1 MSLLEAVYSLTMLG
15 MGFFLGWGLHCIK
28 MDDEI
33 SENRDLV
40 KEFNRCK
47 NKLEYAEYEIS
58 VLEEEKSELQIR
70 VNMLMCDIKELQKER
85 LADIQRHKAFV
96 EETKKWESKQM
107 SPEVKEAVKYAMKSA
122 HPDNGGDAKD
132 FMKFRELYNKI
143 K

>member
-1 MSLLEAVYSLTMLG
+1 MGWLEFVYSIAVLG
-15 MGFFLGWGLHCIK
+15 MGFFLGWGLHGIK

-40 KEFNRCK
+40 EEFNRCK
-47 NKLEYAEYEIS
+47 NKLRYAEYEIS
-58 VLEEEKSELQIR
+58 ILRRENHKLQIH
-70 VNMLMCDIKELQKER
+70 VNVLRSDITALRTENVAHVQKYKE
-85 LADIQRHKAFV
+85 
-96 EETKKWESKQM
+96 

>member
-1 MSLLEAVYSLTMLG
+1 MSWLEFVYSIAVLG
-15 MGFFLGWGLHCIK
+15 MGFFLGWGLHGIK

-40 KEFNRCK
+40 EEFNRCK
-47 NKLEYAEYEIS
+47 NKLRYAEYEIS
-58 VLEEEKSELQIR
+58 ILRRENHKLQIH
-70 VNMLMCDIKELQKER
+70 VNVLRSDITALRTENVAHVQKYKE
-85 LADIQRHKAFV
+85 
-96 EETKKWESKQM
+96 
-107 SPEVKEAVKYAMKSA
+107 SPEVKKAVKYAMKSA

>member
-1 MSLLEAVYSLTMLG
+1 MSLLEAVYSLALLG
-15 MGFFLGWGLHCIK
+15 LGFFLGWGFHCIK

-40 KEFNRCK
+40 EKFNRCK
-47 NKLEYAEYEIS
+47 NRLEYAEYEIS
-58 VLEEEKSELQIR
+58 TLRRENHKLQIR
-70 VNMLMCDIKELQKER
+70 VSVLKSDITALRTENV
-85 LADIQRHKAFV
+85 AHVQRYKG
-96 EETKKWESKQM
+96 

>member
-1 MSLLEAVYSLTMLG
+1 MSLLEAVYSLALLG
-15 MGFFLGWGLHCIK
+15 LGFFLGWGLHCIK

-40 KEFNRCK
+40 EEFNRCK
-47 NKLEYAEYEIS
+47 NKLNYAEYEIS
-58 VLEEEKSELQIR
+58 TLRRENHKLQIR
-70 VNMLMCDIKELQKER
+70 VSVLKSDITALRKENVAHVQRYKE
-85 LADIQRHKAFV
+85 
-96 EETKKWESKQM
+96 

>member
-1 MSLLEAVYSLTMLG
+1 MENDVMSWLEFVYSIAVLG
-15 MGFFLGWGLHCIK
+15 MGFFLGWGLHGIK

-40 KEFNRCK
+40 EEFNRCK
-47 NKLEYAEYEIS
+47 NKLRYAEYEIS
-58 VLEEEKSELQIR
+58 ILRRENHKLQIH
-70 VNMLMCDIKELQKER
+70 VNVLRSDITALRTENVAHVQKYKE
-85 LADIQRHKAFV
+85 
-96 EETKKWESKQM
+96 

-132 FMKFRELYNKI
+132 FVKFRELYNKI

>member
-1 MSLLEAVYSLTMLG
+1 MSLLEAVYSIVLLG
-15 MGFFLGWGLHCIK
+15 MGFFLGWGLHGIK

-40 KEFNRCK
+40 EEFNRCK
-47 NKLEYAEYEIS
+47 NKLRYAEYEIS
-58 VLEEEKSELQIR
+58 ILRRENHKLQIH
-70 VNMLMCDIKELQKER
+70 VNVLRSDITALRTENVAHVQKYKE
-85 LADIQRHKAFV
+85 
-96 EETKKWESKQM
+96 

-122 HPDNGGDAKD
+122 HPDNGGDVKD

>member
-1 MSLLEAVYSLTMLG
+1 MSLLEAVYSLALLG
-15 MGFFLGWGLHCIK
+15 LGFFLGWGLHCIK

-40 KEFNRCK
+40 EKFNRCK
-47 NKLEYAEYEIS
+47 NRLEYAEYEIS
-58 VLEEEKSELQIR
+58 TLRRENHKLQIR
-70 VNMLMCDIKELQKER
+70 VSVLKSDITALRTENV
-85 LADIQRHKAFV
+85 AHVQRHKG
-96 EETKKWESKQM
+96 

>member
-1 MSLLEAVYSLTMLG
+1 MSLLEAVYSLALLG
-15 MGFFLGWGLHCIK
+15 LGFFLGWGLHCIK

-40 KEFNRCK
+40 EEFNRCK
-47 NKLEYAEYEIS
+47 NKLRYAEYEIS
-58 VLEEEKSELQIR
+58 ILRRENHKLQIH
-70 VNMLMCDIKELQKER
+70 VNVLRSDITALRTENVAHVQKYKE
-85 LADIQRHKAFV
+85 
-96 EETKKWESKQM
+96 

>member
-1 MSLLEAVYSLTMLG
+1 MSWLEFIYSIAVLG
-15 MGFFLGWGLHCIK
+15 MGFFLGWGLHGIK

-40 KEFNRCK
+40 EEFNRCK
-47 NKLEYAEYEIS
+47 NKLRYAEYEIS
-58 VLEEEKSELQIR
+58 ILRRENHKLQIH
-70 VNMLMCDIKELQKER
+70 VNVLRSDITALRTENVAHVQKYKE
-85 LADIQRHKAFV
+85 
-96 EETKKWESKQM
+96 

>member
-1 MSLLEAVYSLTMLG
+1 MSFFEGVYSIVLLV
-15 MGFFLGWGLHCIK
+15 MGFFLGWVLHGIK

-33 SENRDLV
+33 SEIRDLV
-40 KEFNRCK
+40 EEFNRCK
-47 NKLEYAEYEIS
+47 NKLRYAEYEIS
-58 VLEEEKSELQIR
+58 ILRRENHKLQIH
-70 VNMLMCDIKELQKER
+70 VNVLRSDITALRTENVAHVQKYKE
-85 LADIQRHKAFV
+85 
-96 EETKKWESKQM
+96 

>member
-1 MSLLEAVYSLTMLG
+1 MSLLEAVYSLALLG
-15 MGFFLGWGLHCIK
+15 LGFFLGWGLHCIE

-40 KEFNRCK
+40 EEFNRCK
-47 NKLEYAEYEIS
+47 NQLKYAKYEIS
-58 VLEEEKSELQIR
+58 TLRRENHKLQIH
-70 VNMLMCDIKELQKER
+70 VNVLRSDITALRTENVAHVQKYKE
-85 LADIQRHKAFV
+85 
-96 EETKKWESKQM
+96 

>member
-1 MSLLEAVYSLTMLG
+1 MSLLEAVYSIVLLG
-15 MGFFLGWGLHCIK
+15 MGFFLGWGLHGIK

-40 KEFNRCK
+40 EEFNRCK
-47 NKLEYAEYEIS
+47 NKLRYAEYEIS
-58 VLEEEKSELQIR
+58 ILRRENHKLQIH
-70 VNMLMCDIKELQKER
+70 VNVLRSDITALRTENVAHVQKYKE
-85 LADIQRHKAFV
+85 
-96 EETKKWESKQM
+96 

>member
-1 MSLLEAVYSLTMLG
+1 MSLLEAVYSLALLG
-15 MGFFLGWGLHCIK
+15 LGFFLGWGLHCIK

-40 KEFNRCK
+40 EEFNRCK
-47 NKLEYAEYEIS
+47 NKLKYAEYEIS
-58 VLEEEKSELQIR
+58 TLRRENHKLQIR
-70 VNMLMCDIKELQKER
+70 VSVLRDDITALRKENVAHVQRYKE
-85 LADIQRHKAFV
+85 
-96 EETKKWESKQM
+96 

>member
-1 MSLLEAVYSLTMLG
+1 MSWLEFVYSIAVLG

-47 NKLEYAEYEIS
+47 NQLKYAEYEIS
-58 VLEEEKSELQIR
+58 TLRRENHKLQIR
-70 VNMLMCDIKELQKER
+70 VSVLRDDLTALRKENVTYVQQSRETSLS
-85 LADIQRHKAFV
+85 
-96 EETKKWESKQM
+96 EE
-107 SPEVKEAVKYAMKSA
+107 SPEIKEAVKYAMKSA

>member
-1 MSLLEAVYSLTMLG
+1 MSWLEFVYSIAVLG
-15 MGFFLGWGLHCIK
+15 MGFFLGWGLHGIK
-28 MDDEI
+28 MDDKI

-40 KEFNRCK
+40 EEFNRCK
-47 NKLEYAEYEIS
+47 NQLKYAEYEIS
-58 VLEEEKSELQIR
+58 TLRRENHKLQIR
-70 VNMLMCDIKELQKER
+70 VSVLRDDITALRKENVAHVQKYKE
-85 LADIQRHKAFV
+85 
-96 EETKKWESKQM
+96 

>member
-1 MSLLEAVYSLTMLG
+1 MSWLEFVYSIAVLG
-15 MGFFLGWGLHCIK
+15 MGFFLGWGLHGIK

-40 KEFNRCK
+40 EKFNRCK

-58 VLEEEKSELQIR
+58 TLRRENHKLQIR
-70 VNMLMCDIKELQKER
+70 VSVLRDDITALRTENVAHVQKYKE
-85 LADIQRHKAFV
+85 
-96 EETKKWESKQM
+96 

>member
-1 MSLLEAVYSLTMLG
+1 MSLLEPVYSLALLG
-15 MGFFLGWGLHCIK
+15 LGFFLGWGLHCIE

-40 KEFNRCK
+40 EEFTRCK
-47 NKLEYAEYEIS
+47 NQLKYAKYEIS
-58 VLEEEKSELQIR
+58 TLRRENHKLQIR
-70 VNMLMCDIKELQKER
+70 VNVLRSDITALRTENVAHVQKYKE
-85 LADIQRHKAFV
+85 
-96 EETKKWESKQM
+96 
-107 SPEVKEAVKYAMKSA
+107 SPEIKEAVKYAMKSA

>member
-1 MSLLEAVYSLTMLG
+1 MSLLEAVYSIVLLG
-15 MGFFLGWGLHCIK
+15 MGFFLGWGLHGIK

-40 KEFNRCK
+40 EEFNRCK
-47 NKLEYAEYEIS
+47 NQLKYAEYEIS
-58 VLEEEKSELQIR
+58 TLRRENHKLQIR
-70 VNMLMCDIKELQKER
+70 VSVLRDDITALRKENVAHVQKYKE
-85 LADIQRHKAFV
+85 
-96 EETKKWESKQM
+96 

-122 HPDNGGDAKD
+122 HPDNGGGAKD

>member
-1 MSLLEAVYSLTMLG
+1 MSWLEFVYSIAVLG

-47 NKLEYAEYEIS
+47 NQLKYAEYEIS
-58 VLEEEKSELQIR
+58 TLRRENHKLQIR
-70 VNMLMCDIKELQKER
+70 VSVLRDDLTALRKENVTYAQQNRETSLSKE
-85 LADIQRHKAFV
+85 
-96 EETKKWESKQM
+96 
-107 SPEVKEAVKYAMKSA
+107 SPEIKEAVKYAMKSA

>member
-1 MSLLEAVYSLTMLG
+1 MSWLEFVYSIAVLG
-15 MGFFLGWGLHCIK
+15 MGFFLGWGLHGIK
-28 MDDEI
+28 MDEEI

-40 KEFNRCK
+40 EEFNRCK
-47 NKLEYAEYEIS
+47 NQLRYAEYEIS
-58 VLEEEKSELQIR
+58 ILRRENHKLQIR
-70 VNMLMCDIKELQKER
+70 VNVLRSDITALRTENVAHVQKYKE
-85 LADIQRHKAFV
+85 
-96 EETKKWESKQM
+96 

>member
-1 MSLLEAVYSLTMLG
+1 MSWLEFVYSIAVLG
-15 MGFFLGWGLHCIK
+15 MGFFLGWGLHGIK

-40 KEFNRCK
+40 EEFNRCK

-58 VLEEEKSELQIR
+58 TLRRENHKLQIR
-70 VNMLMCDIKELQKER
+70 VSVLRDDITALRTENVAHVQKYKE
-85 LADIQRHKAFV
+85 
-96 EETKKWESKQM
+96 

>member
-1 MSLLEAVYSLTMLG
+1 MSLLEAIYLIAVLG
-15 MGFFLGWGLHCIK
+15 MGFFLGWGLHGIK

-40 KEFNRCK
+40 EEFNRCK
-47 NKLEYAEYEIS
+47 NKLRYAEYEIS
-58 VLEEEKSELQIR
+58 ILRRENHKLQIH
-70 VNMLMCDIKELQKER
+70 VNVLRSDITALRTENVAHVQKYKE
-85 LADIQRHKAFV
+85 
-96 EETKKWESKQM
+96 